1 MQKELHSRENKMTK
15 ADARKAALRIAQ
27 STIQQSIRGGSP
39 VLWQDGGKLL
49 AQLYGLINE
58 IYHTDEES
66 N

>member
-15 ADARKAALRIAQ
+15 ADARKAVLRIAQ
-27 STIQQSIRGGSP
+27 STIQQTIYADGRQEFS
-39 VLWQDGGKLL
+39 DGGKLL

>member
-1 MQKELHSRENKMTK
+1 MTK

-39 VLWQDGGKLL
+39 AVWQDGGKLL

-58 IYHTDEES
+58 IYHTDEGS